1 MKINSFYYLIT
12 IVTLITASCTH
23 NNKAVVSGV
32 RISFPGYNV
41 LSVQIEAHTR
51 VVQKAFIK
59 YWIAGQKEKSLVS
72 QTSDGNN
79 DHRFLL
85 SNLKPGSK
93 YVFNIF
99 TSGKISDEIS
109 QDYFFNTIDYSNGIQ
124 DTLSVVCKDTSL
136 LPQIFREGCILIHRR
151 EVPGIV
157 FLLNANG
164 NILWYHQAKD
174 AGFKVVNFTGNHTLL
189 CLMGTQEYETS
200 YGSAILELS
209 LSGDTILY
217 LKKGQNDF
225 KQTIH
230 HEIILNPKNQ
240 LVTLCVEDKIM
251 DLRSRGGLIKDTV
264 RGDGILVM
272 DREGHKIWKWT
283 VFDELDPLQ
292 DEKIVKT
299 KKDWMHANSI
309 SFDKDGNYL
318 ISFYNNGQIWKLDAV
333 TGKVIW
339 KLGSKGDFEISPEA
353 IFDQAH
359 AVYINE
365 MGWLQL
371 FDNGIKN
378 RLSRSLAFKL
388 NETEKKAE
396 VVFNTRLPPPFFTD
410 RMGSS
415 FLVGDNSLL
424 ISSSKQKTVMLTD
437 FNGNFLWQLRSN
449 RIMSYRALFIS
460 KEQLDPFIVN

>member
-1 MKINSFYYLIT
+1 MKINFILNLAVLILFL
-12 IVTLITASCTH
+12 VSCSQ
-23 NNKAVVSGV
+23 NNKVLSGV
-32 RISFPGYNV
+32 CISYPGNNV
-41 LSVQIEAHTR
+41 LSVQVEAHTST
-51 VVQKAFIK
+51 VQKAFIK
-59 YWIAGQKEKSLVS
+59 YWILGQKEKSLVS
-72 QTSDGNN
+72 QTSDSKT

-85 SNLKPGSK
+85 SKLQPASK
-93 YVFNIF
+93 YVLNIY
-99 TSGKISDEIS
+99 TSGKYFDQRSR
-109 QDYFFNTIDYSNGIQ
+109 DYYFNTIDYSNGIQ
-124 DTLSVVCKDTSL
+124 DTLSVVCKDSSL
-136 LPQIFREGCILIHRR
+136 LPQIFREGSILIHRR
-151 EVPGIV
+151 EIPGIV

-174 AGFKVVNFTGNHTLL
+174 AGFKVVNFTSNHTLL

-209 LSGDTILY
+209 LNGDTILY
-217 LKKGQNDF
+217 LKKGKNDF

-230 HEIILNPKNQ
+230 HEIILNSKNQ
-240 LVTLCVEDKIM
+240 LVTLCVEYKLM

-272 DREGHKIWKWT
+272 DREGHKLWKWT
-283 VFDELDPLQ
+283 VFDELDPLL
-292 DEKIVKT
+292 DEKIIKT

-318 ISFYNNGQIWKLDAV
+318 ISFYNNGQIWKLDAI

-339 KLGSKGDFEISPEA
+339 KLGNKGDFKISPEA

-365 MGWLQL
+365 KGWLQL
-371 FDNGIKN
+371 FDNGTKN

-388 NETEKKAE
+388 NETEKTTE
-396 VVFNTRLPPPFFTD
+396 VVINSSLPPSFFTD

-449 RIMSYRALFIS
+449 RIISYRALFIP
-460 KEQLDPFIVN
+460 KEYWHPNIVN

>member
-32 RISFPGYNV
+32 EISFPGNNI
-41 LSVQIEAHTR
+41 LSAIVEAHTNT
-51 VVQKAFIK
+51 VQKSFIK
-59 YWIAGQKEKSLVS
+59 YWIVGQKEKSVVS
-72 QTSDGNN
+72 QGSDGNTA
-79 DHRFLL
+79 HRFLL
-85 SNLKPGSK
+85 ANLKPASK

-99 TSGKISDEIS
+99 TSGKIFDERS

-136 LPQIFREGCILIHRR
+136 LPQIFKEGSILIHRR

-157 FLLNANG
+157 LLLNANG
-164 NILWYHQAKD
+164 NIIWFHQAKD

-209 LSGDTILY
+209 LNGDTILY

-240 LVTLCVEDKIM
+240 LVTLCVEDTIM

-283 VFDELDPLQ
+283 VFDELDPLL
-292 DEKIVKT
+292 DEKIVET

-318 ISFYNNGQIWKLDAV
+318 ISFYNNGQIWKLDAI
-333 TGKVIW
+333 TGRVIW
-339 KLGSKGDFEISPEA
+339 KLGRKGDFKIPPEA
-353 IFDQAH
+353 LFDQAH

-365 MGWLQL
+365 KGWLQL
-371 FDNGIKN
+371 FDNGTKN
-378 RLSRSLAFKL
+378 RLSRSLA
-388 NETEKKAE
+388 
-396 VVFNTRLPPPFFTD
+396 
-410 RMGSS
+410 
-415 FLVGDNSLL
+415 
-424 ISSSKQKTVMLTD
+424 
-437 FNGNFLWQLRSN
+437 
-449 RIMSYRALFIS
+449 Y
-460 KEQLDPFIVN
+460 